1 MSGAYTLPKLNIQT
15 SASFQSEPGFGLLTN
30 WNVGRTTRYAADC
43 KGPCTPGALVV
54 PNMTDTAIVVP
65 LIPSGYEFVGA
76 LNQFDL
82 KLAKLFTVR
91 GVRLTGQFE
100 MFNALNASAVLA
112 LRGTQTTQNANCSQC
127 APSNPTGT
135 YIGTP
140 LYHQPGDIVQGRLYK
155 IGMQVRW

>member
-1 MSGAYTLPKLNIQT
+1 MSGAYTLPRLGVQT

-82 KLAKLFTVR
+82 KFAKLFNVR
-91 GVRLTGQFE
+91 GVRLTSQFE
-100 MFNALNASAVLA
+100 IFNSLNSSAVLA
-112 LRGTQTTQNANCSQC
+112 LRGSQTTQNANCAQC

-155 IGMQVRW
+155 VGLQVKW

>member
-1 MSGAYTLPKLNIQT
+1 M
-15 SASFQSEPGFGLLTN
+15 
-30 WNVGRTTRYAADC
+30 
-43 KGPCTPGALVV
+43 
-54 PNMTDTAIVVP
+54 
-65 LIPSGYEFVGA
+65 
-76 LNQFDL
+76 NQFDL

-100 MFNALNASAVLA
+100 IFNSLNASAVLA
-112 LRGTQTTQNANCSQC
+112 LRGTQTTQNALCSQC

-155 IGMQVRW
+155 MGLQVRW